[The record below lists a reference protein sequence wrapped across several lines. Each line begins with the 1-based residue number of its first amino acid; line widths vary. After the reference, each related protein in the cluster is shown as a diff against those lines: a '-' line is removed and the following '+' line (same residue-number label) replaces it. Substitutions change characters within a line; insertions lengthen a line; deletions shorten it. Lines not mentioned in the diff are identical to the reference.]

1 MPLDRQLGR
10 RGVLGAGFAASVATL
25 AGCGDDP
32 GSAAPGA
39 APGSPAPARSESAA
53 VEGTVAAEEGTAGF
67 GPSGSAS
74 ASAPAA
80 GQQVL
85 AASYSGKLVETLNRY
100 LVPTADNPK
109 RPGYAGAVVL
119 VDVDGKV
126 TTHASVGYA
135 LRYGAG
141 PVELAEQSRV
151 LMRPDSIFDVAS
163 VTKVYTTIL
172 AMRQVDRGKLD
183 LGAPVVQYLPAFDG
197 PGKSAVT
204 VRTLLT
210 HTSGLPVGPS
220 IPETSKKPDVAAR
233 WAYILST
240 PLADGVTPGS
250 LLRYTSLGLLL
261 TQQILEKLTGKP
273 LDQQVKSEITG
284 PLGLRDTGFKPLG
297 WLSAQDKANRLAA
310 TDARSSR
317 GLLRGVVHDDI
328 CNVLGGVAGSAGIFT
343 TAADLAVIGR
353 MLLGGGQVDGKRIL
367 SEATVQRMLTNYN
380 AGLPAADVARPNRTA
395 THGLGVELDQP
406 WFMGRLASPRT
417 FGHTGFTGCELVVEP
432 RRRLVLVLLT
442 NRAHPN
448 WSWADP
454 DPTRVAIAN
463 ILADAIA

>member
-1 MPLDRQLGR
+1 MPLDRHLGR
-10 RGVLGAGFAASVATL
+10 RGVLGAGFAASVAAL
-25 AGCGDDP
+25 AGCGSDP
-32 GSAAPGA
+32 G
-39 APGSPAPARSESAA
+39 
-53 VEGTVAAEEGTAGF
+53 TTATG
-67 GPSGSAS
+67 GPSGSDTDSAPAAGEPAVAGDEGAAALGAAS
-74 ASAPAA
+74 ASPSAA

-85 AASYSGKLVETLNRY
+85 AAPYSAKLVETMKRY

-109 RPGYAGAVVL
+109 HPGYAGAVVL

-135 LRYGAG
+135 LRYGSG
-141 PVELAEQSRV
+141 PVELAESSRV

-172 AMRQVDRGKLD
+172 AMQQVDRGKLD
-183 LGAPVVQYLPAFDG
+183 LGAPVAQYLPAFDG

-204 VRTLLT
+204 VRMLLT

-240 PLADGVTPGS
+240 PLADGVAPGS
-250 LLRYTSLGLLL
+250 LFRYTSLGLLL

-297 WLSAQDKANRLAA
+297 WLSAADKANRLVA
-310 TDARSSR
+310 TDARTSR
-317 GLLRGVVHDDI
+317 GLLRGIVHDDI
-328 CNVLGGVAGSAGIFT
+328 CNVLGGVAGSAGMFT

-353 MLLGGGQVDGKRIL
+353 MLLGGGQANGKRII
-367 SEATVQRMLTNYN
+367 SEATVQRMLANYN
-380 AGLPAADVARPNRTA
+380 AGLPATDVDRPNRTA
-395 THGLGVELDQP
+395 THGLGLELDQP

-448 WSWADP
+448 WSWANP

-463 ILADAIA
+463 VLADAIA